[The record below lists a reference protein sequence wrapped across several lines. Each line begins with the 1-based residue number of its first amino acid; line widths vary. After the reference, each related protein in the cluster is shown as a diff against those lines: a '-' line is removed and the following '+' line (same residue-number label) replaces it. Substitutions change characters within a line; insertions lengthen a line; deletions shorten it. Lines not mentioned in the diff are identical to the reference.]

1 MERAL
6 LIRNPQANLK
16 LAGTEVQALRDTYY
30 PDAVVLGPVPG
41 RTDGE
46 ATARALLDEAGR
58 RGCSLLHY
66 AGHAAVRAD
75 ASELSGLVLS
85 DADVP
90 AQRLMRLRTEGGD
103 GFLVCLAACTTHLTT
118 QAFDGAFTLAT
129 AFLVGGASTVVA
141 SLWRVDD
148 DPTAVLMFMLHHHL
162 ARGLAPADALRR
174 AQLWMIDP
182 ERLIPA
188 SMPAAVR
195 RVVRVANLSD
205 PASWAS
211 MVHHDGDRRVASA
224 GQRADQVARARL
236 SA

>member
-1 MERAL
+1 MFPA
-6 LIRNPQANLK
+6 
-16 LAGTEVQALRDTYY
+16 ALRRSRRRPRGRLGTFR
-30 PDAVVLGPVPG
+30 PGAV
-41 RTDGE
+41 
-46 ATARALLDEAGR
+46 GR
-58 RGCSLLHY
+58 RC
-66 AGHAAVRAD
+66 ARPAPHA
-75 ASELSGLVLS
+75 S
-85 DADVP
+85 
-90 AQRLMRLRTEGGD
+90 EGGD